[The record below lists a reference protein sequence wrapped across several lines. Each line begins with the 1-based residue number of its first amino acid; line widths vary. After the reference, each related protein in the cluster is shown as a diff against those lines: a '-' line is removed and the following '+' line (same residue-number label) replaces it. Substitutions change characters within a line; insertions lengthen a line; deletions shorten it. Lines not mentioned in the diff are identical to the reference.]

1 MGGIGEDPPKR
12 GTNISRV
19 RASFFSTLG
28 ARTKI
33 GGTGLVGL
41 DKVLMFVKSI
51 GRKERMAIKIK
62 LEDGAVQMACLSVT
76 PKLKEYAGDMRRSG
90 RRHYWPQHGPRAAVK
105 RE

>member
-41 DKVLMFVKSI
+41 DKVLMFVRSI
-51 GRKERMAIKIK
+51 DRKERMTIGIK
-62 LEDGAVQMACLSVT
+62 LEDNDSANGFTEDWAEVERVCRGHDKKRTRTLST
-76 PKLKEYAGDMRRSG
+76 IT
-90 RRHYWPQHGPRAAVK
+90 
-105 RE
+105 